1 MLNISGIKIEKRF
14 RIEEM
19 LVRRSYVQTNRVL
32 DRKDKSIALIIKVS
46 ENKEILDKE
55 LDIVI
60 GLYP

>member
-1 MLNISGIKIEKRF
+1 MLNISGIKIDKRF

-46 ENKEILDKE
+46 ENKDILNKE

>member
-1 MLNISGIKIEKRF
+1 LLNISGIKIEKRF